1 MIKRLKH
8 RRSHGTLVANP
19 RRKKRNGARRHKRRS
34 LRSMFANP
42 RKHKRKKVR
51 NGGKLSSFF
60 KKHKARRNPSRR
72 SSGGGMSLGGVDLV
86 SVGIGSVAAIALG
99 AIGQGIFNKYLSNSV
114 SSEPLAKAAPSLIVA
129 GAAFA
134 AHKYVK
140 NAKVKNI
147 AKVTLVLSIFKAID
161 DSMGE
166 KLRDTVRNALPG
178 ATGGM
183 GGYIPALK
191 GYTGGGAYV
200 DSTGGAYTHTTHGI
214 LPGAGLYG
222 L

>member
-51 NGGKLSSFF
+51 NGGKLSSFL
-60 KKHKARRNPSRR
+60 KKHKVRRRATRRN
-72 SSGGGMSLGGVDLV
+72 GMDIGGVDLV

-99 AIGQGIFNKYLSNSV
+99 AVGQGIFNKYLAQSV

-134 AHKYVK
+134 AHKYMK
-140 NAKVKNI
+140 NPKVKNI

-161 DSMGE
+161 DSLGD
-166 KLRDTVRNALPG
+166 KLRDTVKNALPG
-178 ATGGM
+178 ATGGYM
-183 GGYIPALK
+183 AGGYIPALK
-191 GYTGGGAYV
+191 GYNTSGAYV
-200 DSTGGAYTHTTHGI
+200 DAATGGAYTHVTHGI